1 MYNTIIFLRM
11 AKHLKADLDDMV
23 FEDRERNYGAYFLR
37 KKYPRYLTTAVGIV
51 VFLALCGSFGPLLAK
66 SMGWISE
73 TLELEER
80 EVVIQISELPPP
92 PPIDDLND
100 PPPPPPP
107 PVIKEI
113 KQVDF
118 RIPEPSP
125 EPDLEDTTTIHK
137 IEDLVDQNLG
147 FDEVEGDDLDLPFI
161 ISEGGEEPEVLIDN
175 DPSPRDFQPV
185 DAEPVPINLR
195 DIQKLIGYPSIA
207 QQSGVQG
214 KVILR
219 ILVDKQGRYKK
230 HIMHKSDHPLLSDV
244 VEKHISK
251 LKFTP
256 AIQGNRPIKF
266 WVNIPFNFVLQN

>member
-1 MYNTIIFLRM
+1 M

-37 KKYPRYLTTAVGIV
+37 KRYPRYLTTAVGIV
-51 VFLALCGSFGPLLAK
+51 AFLALCGSFGPLIAK
-66 SMGWISE
+66 GMGWIKE
-73 TLELEER
+73 TEEIEELVHE
-80 EVVIQISELPPP
+80 IILSELPPP

-107 PVIKEI
+107 PVVKEI
-113 KQVDF
+113 KQVEF

-147 FDEVEGDDLDLPFI
+147 FDDVEGEEMDVLFTDIVD
-161 ISEGGEEPEVLIDN
+161 SEEIEVLVDK
-175 DPSPRDFQPV
+175 DPPPGVFQSV

-195 DIQKLIGYPSIA
+195 DIQKLVGYPSVA
-207 QQSGVQG
+207 QQAGIQG

-230 HIMHKSDHPLLSDV
+230 HIMQRSDHPLLSEP

-256 AIQGNRPIKF
+256 AIQGSRPIKF
-266 WVNIPFNFVLQN
+266 WVNIPFNFVLQK